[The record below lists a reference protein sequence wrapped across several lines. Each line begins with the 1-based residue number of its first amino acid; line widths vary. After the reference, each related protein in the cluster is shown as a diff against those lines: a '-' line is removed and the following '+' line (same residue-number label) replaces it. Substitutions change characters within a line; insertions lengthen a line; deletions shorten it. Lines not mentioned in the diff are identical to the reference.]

1 MPKGLIGRKLGMT
14 QVFTENGE
22 LLPVTVIEVTPNV
35 VVQKKTTG
43 TDGYEAVQLGY
54 GEKRESLINK
64 PLKGH
69 LQKAGV
75 KSVRRLR
82 EFRVED
88 SPEMQALNVGDTIGV
103 DIFSEGDRVDVT
115 GTTKG
120 KGFAGVIKRHNFR
133 RGPMAHGSRYHRRVG
148 SLGAVGPAR
157 VFKGRKLPGRMGGVK
172 RTILGLEVV
181 RVDSERN
188 LLLVKGG
195 IPGIRGSYVTVRA
208 TVK

>member
-35 VVQKKTTG
+35 VVQKKTTA

-103 DIFSEGDRVDVT
+103 PRVTGSSVTAPPSEGFCRGNQT
-115 GTTKG
+115 PQLPAWSRGPW
-120 KGFAGVIKRHNFR
+120 FLIIAGVPWTAVRKNYNGRFGTVAENHLFLKEQLD
-133 RGPMAHGSRYHRRVG
+133 PAPHHG
-148 SLGAVGPAR
+148 
-157 VFKGRKLPGRMGGVK
+157 
-172 RTILGLEVV
+172 
-181 RVDSERN
+181 
-188 LLLVKGG
+188 
-195 IPGIRGSYVTVRA
+195 
-208 TVK
+208 

>member
-1 MPKGLIGRKLGMT
+1 
-14 QVFTENGE
+14 
-22 LLPVTVIEVTPNV
+22 
-35 VVQKKTTG
+35 
-43 TDGYEAVQLGY
+43 
-54 GEKRESLINK
+54 
-64 PLKGH
+64 
-69 LQKAGV
+69 
-75 KSVRRLR
+75 
-82 EFRVED
+82 
-88 SPEMQALNVGDTIGV
+88 
-103 DIFSEGDRVDVT
+103 
-115 GTTKG
+115 
-120 KGFAGVIKRHNFR
+120 
-133 RGPMAHGSRYHRRVG
+133 MAHGSRYHRRVG

>member
-35 VVQKKTTG
+35 VVQKKTTA

>member
-1 MPKGLIGRKLGMT
+1 MVSCCRSP
-14 QVFTENGE
+14 
-22 LLPVTVIEVTPNV
+22 LLKSPQTLLC
-35 VVQKKTTG
+35 KKTTA